1 MSLVIRNDVELLAA
15 VDRAQELLGCVEGS
29 AEQRELEEIA
39 EAVEQYTQ
47 ITLAQRHAA
56 NDHTRS

>member
-47 ITLAQRHAA
+47 LALAQRNAA
-56 NDHTRS
+56 NDDTGS